1 MKTKLFTLVLITV
14 FAVSCKSTK
23 ETDTNTNQHLS
34 SSNMDKRIT
43 DKQWKLVE
51 LEGQEVKMA
60 ENQKKELSFMLNTK
74 ENRIQGFSGCNT
86 FNGTYEL
93 EKGNRIHFSQL
104 ASTMMACPDV
114 DVNESEF
121 LKVFDQADN
130 YNITDDTLILNV
142 GRRAPLAVFK
152 AVKSK

>member
-1 MKTKLFTLVLITV
+1 MKTKLFALLMITV
-14 FAVSCKSTK
+14 FATSCKCTK
-23 ETDTNTNQHLS
+23 DTDSNTNQNLS
-34 SSNMDKRIT
+34 STDMDKRIT

-51 LEGQEVKMA
+51 LEGQEVTQV
-60 ENQKKELSFMLNTK
+60 ENQNKDQYFMLNTE

-142 GRRAPLAVFK
+142 GRRAPLAVFT